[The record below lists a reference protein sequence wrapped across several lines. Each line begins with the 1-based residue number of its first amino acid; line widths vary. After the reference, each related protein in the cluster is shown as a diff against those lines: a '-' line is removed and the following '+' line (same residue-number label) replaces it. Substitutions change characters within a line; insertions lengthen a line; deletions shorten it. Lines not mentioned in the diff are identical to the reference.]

1 MPTPLRQA
9 LALLTLASLTLLPP
23 LTMAQTTAPLP
34 PAEPMA
40 QEVGAL
46 WDPATITPLKLLNI
60 DLFSR
65 SELGQPVVVQP
76 VIPYPSVGGGSFAYC
91 LETLDGLQSRLVEGI
106 VCTDGFTLVRSLEM
120 TFDEALALQAQ
131 FDISSGPAP
140 GPPTNRVQLGNVLD
154 RYRRGPHPRSHRDRT
169 VPAGRLV

>member
-9 LALLTLASLTLLPP
+9 LTLLTLASLTLLPP

-76 VIPYPSVGGGSFAYC
+76 VIPYPSVGGGLVCLLPRDLGRPAIEIGRRDRLPPTALRSFA
-91 LETLDGLQSRLVEGI
+91 
-106 VCTDGFTLVRSLEM
+106 
-120 TFDEALALQAQ
+120 AWK
-131 FDISSGPAP
+131 
-140 GPPTNRVQLGNVLD
+140 
-154 RYRRGPHPRSHRDRT
+154 
-169 VPAGRLV
+169 

>member
-1 MPTPLRQA
+1 MPTPLRQT

-23 LTMAQTTAPLP
+23 LTMAQMTAPLP

-91 LETLDGLQSRLVEGI
+91 SRPWTACNRDWSKGSSAPTAL
-106 VCTDGFTLVRSLEM
+106 RS
-120 TFDEALALQAQ
+120 FAAWK
-131 FDISSGPAP
+131 
-140 GPPTNRVQLGNVLD
+140 
-154 RYRRGPHPRSHRDRT
+154 
-169 VPAGRLV
+169 